1 MHRRKMVWFEVD
13 DFVRNLRGIDG
24 GADVDRDTLE
34 GVYERIREDPF
45 KPGSDHVTQVHFIFE
60 KKKLYYSQNN

>member
-1 MHRRKMVWFEVD
+1 MSLFELNFCIWTLQVE

-34 GVYERIREDPF
+34 GIYERISKDPF
-45 KPGSDHVTQVHFIFE
+45 KPGSDHVTQV
-60 KKKLYYSQNN
+60 